1 MPCEYEG
8 RRFIFDLKEKQVS
21 KVIQELEQRQL
32 KKVPRFLPGDRVKVH
47 FQVKEG
53 RRKRT
58 QVFEGIVLKR
68 QGSGAR
74 ETFTV
79 RKTSFGVGVQRTFPV
94 HSPKIERIDIE
105 GRGEV
110 KRSKLYYL
118 RGRIGRKAR
127 VREQFDAG
135 LEEEMGLYESEL
147 AMEQEQEGKEQAS
160 EEGEEAVDG
169 DETEESAEEIK
180 EDIEAD
186 VEEKEAEP
194 TQGGEEKGA
203 DIGESKASTKQ
214 DDVPEAQTEEPER
227 VDEQE
232 SADESEGNGAD
243 DKNSMPKEAS
253 SPESKD

>member
-1 MPCEYEG
+1 M
-8 RRFIFDLKEKQVS
+8 S
-21 KVIQELEQRQL
+21 KVIQELEQRQMR
-32 KKVPRFLPGDRVKVH
+32 KVPRFLPGDRVKVH

-53 RRKRT
+53 KRKRT
-58 QVFEGIVLKR
+58 QIFEGIVLKR

-135 LEEEMGLYESEL
+135 LEEEMGIYESEL
-147 AMEQEQEGKEQAS
+147 AKEQE
-160 EEGEEAVDG
+160 EE
-169 DETEESAEEIK
+169 
-180 EDIEAD
+180 
-186 VEEKEAEP
+186 
-194 TQGGEEKGA
+194 
-203 DIGESKASTKQ
+203 
-214 DDVPEAQTEEPER
+214 
-227 VDEQE
+227 
-232 SADESEGNGAD
+232 
-243 DKNSMPKEAS
+243 DKDN
-253 SPESKD
+253 KDNME